1 MLKKFD
7 RYNRRAFLFRSLSG
21 MVSLG
26 LAGLTSKALS
36 LKKSVDKKIIHRQL
50 GKTGIK
56 IPVVSMGVYTTDPAL
71 IKAAFEAG
79 VRYFSTAHYYQRGLC
94 ERAIGDAIQD
104 LGVRRDV
111 IIATKIHSGMQRD
124 GTWQE
129 NIKAPFLEQLSKSM
143 DRLQTDYLDLLYL
156 YNIRSTDEM
165 GRPELL
171 ETLTEL
177 KEQKK
182 IRFVGFTTHANHVEI
197 LEKALELD
205 FYDTAVVA
213 FNYTMSQNKA
223 LIQACEKAT
232 QKGLGLVAM
241 KTQCGSAWGVDGYRK
256 PAEQLKNQ
264 TAMLKWT
271 LNHDFISTAIPAMEA
286 FEHVKEDFSVAY
298 DLDYTDEEK
307 RFLEGENVRHTA
319 TFCQQC
325 QKCVATCPKDVDIPT
340 LMRTH
345 MYAYQYRNMDLVN
358 LAQKEIEASKGIST
372 CRSCD
377 ECKAVCLNSVPI
389 SKNISELKKLN
400 WSLFA

>member
-1 MLKKFD
+1 VLKKLD
-7 RYNRRAFLFRSLSG
+7 RYNRRAFLSRSLSG
-21 MVSLG
+21 MASLG
-26 LAGLTSKALS
+26 FAGLTSKALS
-36 LKKSVDKKIIHRQL
+36 LKKPADKKIIHRQL
-50 GKTGIK
+50 GKTEIK

-71 IKAAFEAG
+71 IKAAFDAG

-94 ERAIGDAIQD
+94 EKAIGDAIQD

-111 IIATKIHSGMQRD
+111 IIATKIYSGMQRD

-129 NIKAPFLEQLSKSM
+129 NIKEPFLEQLSKSM

-177 KEQKK
+177 KQQKK
-182 IRFVGFTTHANHVEI
+182 VRYVGFTTHANHEEI

-205 FYDTAVVA
+205 FYNTAAVA

-223 LIQACEKAT
+223 LIQACEKAA

-264 TAMLKWT
+264 TALLKWT
-271 LNHDFISTAIPAMEA
+271 LNHDFISTAIPAMEE
-286 FEHVKEDFSVAY
+286 FEHVEEDFSVAY

-307 RFLEGENVRHTA
+307 RFLEGENVRYTA

-345 MYAYQYRNMDLVN
+345 MYAYQYLNLDLVN
-358 LAQKEIEASKGIST
+358 LAQKEIEASKGISA
-372 CRSCD
+372 CRSCE